1 MNDELNKEAKATT
14 EGNTAADGVAED
26 PDALLNEYRKV
37 AGISEEADMNG
48 GDAPAFPQNG
58 IAGML
63 GALLG
68 RDLMQR
74 EGGAGFDVTDLAAM
88 LRHQRQDQSLSK
100 EDKERFTTA
109 MEEAS
114 QLAVRAF
121 YSHPV
126 IDSLTKL
133 DEQGIPAKGPFQ
145 ILIAM
150 THVDGDHTL
159 VRNCAALVPAINMAR
174 QTITT
179 VANMIKREIGVD
191 HGAAVDLIESS
202 APPEI
207 GLRMAKHGGLPG
219 AIHAASDKCIAC
231 DKLADCPT
239 LDKAASAG
247 VLPDEVQAAR
257 DKARAN
263 AAATLPQ
270 SPEDT
275 GHVD

>member
-37 AGISEEADMNG
+37 AGASEEADMNG
-48 GDAPAFPQNG
+48 GDASPFPQNG

-63 GALLG
+63 SALFG

-88 LRHQRQDQSLSK
+88 LRHQHQDQSLSK

-174 QTITT
+174 QTITA
-179 VANMIKREIGVD
+179 VANMIEHEIGID

-219 AIHAASDKCIAC
+219 VAHAASAKCIAC
-231 DKLADCPT
+231 NKLADCPT
-239 LDKAASAG
+239 LDEAASAG
-247 VLPDEVQAAR
+247 VLPDAVREAR
-257 DKARAN
+257 DRARAET
-263 AAATLPQ
+263 A
-270 SPEDT
+270 PEDP